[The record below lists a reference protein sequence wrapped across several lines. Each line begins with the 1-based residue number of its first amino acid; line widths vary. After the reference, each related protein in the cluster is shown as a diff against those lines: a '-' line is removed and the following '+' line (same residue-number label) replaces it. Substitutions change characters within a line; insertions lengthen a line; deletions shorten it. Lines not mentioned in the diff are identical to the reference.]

1 MVLMLIGIWAI
12 PLNSLAQEKGA
23 KLDFIKEFEDLG
35 TMYTD
40 ELENTELTI
49 DFKNTGD
56 QPLVIN
62 NVRGCCGTRIK
73 EYPNNP
79 VMPGEEGFIKI
90 VLRIAPRAHA
100 VNRTVSVIS
109 NDPDGMKAFRI
120 RGEVVEPESLFNPNP
135 NHSMAQ

>member
-1 MVLMLIGIWAI
+1 MGIWAI
-12 PLNSLAQEKGA
+12 PLNSFAQEKGA

-49 DFKNTGD
+49 DFKNSGD
-56 QPLVIN
+56 QPLIIN
-62 NVRGCCGTRIK
+62 SVRGCCGTRIK
-73 EYPNNP
+73 EHSEEP
-79 VMPGEEGFIKI
+79 VMPGEQGFIK
-90 VLRIAPRAHA
+90 VEFRIAPRIHT
-100 VNRTVSVIS
+100 VHRTISVIS

-120 RGEVVEPESLFNPNP
+120 RGEVIEPESIFNPNP